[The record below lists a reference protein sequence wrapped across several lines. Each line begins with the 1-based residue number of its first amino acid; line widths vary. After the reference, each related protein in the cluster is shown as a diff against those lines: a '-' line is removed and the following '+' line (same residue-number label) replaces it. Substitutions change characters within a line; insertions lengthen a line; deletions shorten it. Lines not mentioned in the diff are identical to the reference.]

1 MFRTLDLFVQLP
13 GYTSDGSNKVHK
25 IKHKSYFISHP
36 HPKSCS
42 DQFQQQRTKNH
53 PERKKKQQRIT
64 KCSGRN
70 RLLRIYC
77 QTKRNEIRFWPE
89 NSGKLAVVRPYLSV
103 IDQTLLRV
111 VSSESYVPMYNTA
124 HNQPLLVTLIQI
136 CIKIQMK
143 NICQKVT
150 SWIFGIF
157 QILNSKLIP
166 SWMRRLYES

>member
-25 IKHKSYFISHP
+25 IKHKSYFIS

>member
-13 GYTSDGSNKVHK
+13 GYTSDWSNKNTNPTSSPTQRAVQISSNSKERK
-25 IKHKSYFISHP
+25 ITPSA
-36 HPKSCS
+36 
-42 DQFQQQRTKNH
+42 
-53 PERKKKQQRIT
+53 KKKQQRIT